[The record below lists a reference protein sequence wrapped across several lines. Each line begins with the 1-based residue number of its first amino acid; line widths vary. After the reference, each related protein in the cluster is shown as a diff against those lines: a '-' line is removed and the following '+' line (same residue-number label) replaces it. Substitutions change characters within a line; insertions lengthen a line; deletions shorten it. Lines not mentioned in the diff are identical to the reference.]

1 MRDAVG
7 LVSLIIHPPPV
18 RKPGQPEEVLLTA
31 QLEKKASDSFREAG
45 THLWEANAVGF
56 INIKAKIV
64 LHMNT
69 SCLSQQN

>member
-18 RKPGQPEEVLLTA
+18 PKPGQPEEVLLTA
-31 QLEKKASDSFREAG
+31 QLEKKTLDSWREAG
-45 THLWEANAVGF
+45 AHLWEANTVSF

-64 LHMNT
+64 PHMNT
-69 SCLSQQN
+69 SCLPQGN